1 MQLPDSFDKMPA
13 AVPASA
19 LTHVTLPDPLILNDL
34 IFYVKKTLTSTELAN
49 FDFGLAFFNTDV
61 SSEKQVIKNFIKLFS
76 EVYVKAIK
84 TSDHVS
90 EEYAD
95 RILASTKQMFD
106 ALQQSFDASYNVITI
121 LNKENNFLDSKQIA
135 LIILGYA
142 IGTIKKIY
150 NN

>member
-1 MQLPDSFDKMPA
+1 MQLPDSINKLTTE
-13 AVPASA
+13 VPACA
-19 LTHVTLPDPLILNDL
+19 LTPVVSPDPLILNDL
-34 IFYVKKTLTSTELAN
+34 IFYVKKALTTTELTN

-61 SSEKQVIKNFIKLFS
+61 SSEKQIIKNFIKLFS

-84 TSDHVS
+84 DSENVS
-90 EEYAD
+90 EDHAD
-95 RILASTKQMFD
+95 KILTSTKQIFD
-106 ALQQSFDASYNVITI
+106 ALQQSFDAAYNVITI
-121 LNKENNFLDSKQIA
+121 LNKEKNFLDSKQIA